1 MKKSQNHPNIF
12 AIKEKAASTSV
23 FTLNHNT
30 EEVVLAE
37 IKDLDVSKV
46 LQENDITTKVIKKM
60 FLFQF
65 YMLLWL

>member
-12 AIKEKAASTSV
+12 AIKEKAASISV

-37 IKDLDVSKV
+37 IKDLDVSKA

>member
-37 IKDLDVSKV
+37 IKDLDVSKA

-65 YMLLWL
+65 FMLLWL

>member
-37 IKDLDVSKV
+37 IKDLDVSKA